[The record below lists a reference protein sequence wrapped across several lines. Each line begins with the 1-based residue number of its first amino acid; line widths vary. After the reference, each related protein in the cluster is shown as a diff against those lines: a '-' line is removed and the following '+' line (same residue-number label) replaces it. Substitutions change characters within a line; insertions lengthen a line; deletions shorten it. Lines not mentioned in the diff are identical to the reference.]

1 MDIVAAMRVVT
12 EVARLGSFAAAS
24 ADLRLSAASVSR
36 IVADLERDLGVR
48 LINRTTR
55 QLNLTDAGLEFV
67 QRSSGILEE
76 IGNMRSAIYE
86 RHDAP
91 RGRLRVSC
99 VAAFGNECLAPVL
112 PAFMERYPQLE
123 ISLEISNRT
132 VDIIEEHFDV
142 AIRVGPLH
150 DSSLVA
156 KKIFSQRVILVAS
169 PEFCLQHG
177 MPKSLDDLK
186 DLPSVTQISGE
197 WGRIQRFKHKGKSI
211 AFEVPQRCTISS
223 SAAVKN
229 AALCGN
235 CYTMLGDF
243 MVANE
248 LSENRLVRLLPDH
261 EPVEQSIYALY
272 SQRRYT
278 SQKVRVFLDYL
289 TEAFGK

>member
-1 MDIVAAMRVVT
+1 MDIIAAMRVVT

-24 ADLRLSAASVSR
+24 SELRLSAASVSR
-36 IVADLERDLGVR
+36 IVAELEADLGVR

-55 QLNLTDAGLEFV
+55 QLNLSDAGLEFV

-76 IGNMRSAIYE
+76 IGNMRSAVHE
-86 RHDAP
+86 RHEAP

-112 PAFMERYPQLE
+112 PEFMKRFPQLE
-123 ISLEISNRT
+123 ISLEIGNRA

-142 AIRVGPLH
+142 AIRVGPLQ

-156 KKIFSQRVILVAS
+156 KKIFSQKVIFVAT
-169 PEFCLQHG
+169 PRFCQRYG
-177 MPKSLDDLK
+177 VPQSLDEMR

-197 WGRIQRFKHKGKSI
+197 WGRVQRFTHETKNI
-211 AFEVPQRCTISS
+211 EFEVPQRCTMSS
-223 SAAVKN
+223 STAVRN
-229 AALCGN
+229 AVLSGD

-243 MVANE
+243 MVANDIA
-248 LSENRLVRLLPDH
+248 ENRLVRLLPDY
-261 EPVEQSIYALY
+261 EPVEQTIFVLY

-278 SQKVRVFLDYL
+278 PQKVRVFLDYL
-289 TEAFGK
+289 GQIFDT